1 MFTRRVVWVV
11 GGAVTTLGKCFEF
24 ERILHLFEGFCEF
37 EQSKVSLS
45 EPQPLTT
52 GLESFEIGPGPGAV
66 IFIVQND

>member
-37 EQSKVSLS
+37 EQSKVSLCTS
-45 EPQPLTT
+45 PA
-52 GLESFEIGPGPGAV
+52 FA
-66 IFIVQND
+66 